1 MKLSARRLDEPFLCG
16 LLSITKIF
24 MLSSFIP
31 SSLLLYQTN
40 ALQPFCYITF
50 RVGRTCPKALRYCR
64 RRLQFLDIAH
74 RSGYTAAPAGAE
86 RRYGLSRKVI
96 RVEKSIHYPR
106 HIVPPYCVSKLIQIL
121 HRCYRF
127 YIYRKYRKIN
137 TFQKGRCTY
146 ACVAIVFLV
155 GIAAL
160 STFQSAKNN
169 DSPFS
174 DRLSLFLHSLK

>member
-1 MKLSARRLDEPFLCG
+1 MLAFSFTGFPSFHSELSQVQAMGPGYNFFRCSLYTASRH
-16 LLSITKIF
+16 
-24 MLSSFIP
+24 MQSFQNICTWCTVRQ
-31 SSLLLYQTN
+31 LIQ
-40 ALQPFCYITF
+40 AAA
-50 RVGRTCPKALRYCR
+50 K
-64 RRLQFLDIAH
+64 
-74 RSGYTAAPAGAE
+74 TAAPTGTE
-86 RRYGLSRKVI
+86 RNQGLAIPII
-96 RVEKSIHYPR
+96 RLQKRVNQHRS
-106 HIVPPYCVSKLIQIL
+106 VAPPYCVSKLIQIL

>member
-106 HIVPPYCVSKLIQIL
+106 HIVPPDGIPKWSPFLESLKNSGFNWMYTCVLCSD
-121 HRCYRF
+121 F
-127 YIYRKYRKIN
+127 YRKSQR
-137 TFQKGRCTY
+137 
-146 ACVAIVFLV
+146 
-155 GIAAL
+155 
-160 STFQSAKNN
+160 
-169 DSPFS
+169 
-174 DRLSLFLHSLK
+174 